1 MSQERFPELTDF
13 EWKYFDRGTSE
24 CTSNCVEPSFLHYI
38 NELTRSCGTHM
49 AAGECHPA
57 DRMMLQYV
65 HYNWRA
71 WQLENHYDDPS
82 LNIDSLIKIKRDY
95 QEKKR
100 N

>member
-1 MSQERFPELTDF
+1 
-13 EWKYFDRGTSE
+13 
-24 CTSNCVEPSFLHYI
+24 
-38 NELTRSCGTHM
+38 M
-49 AAGECHPA
+49 AAGECHPD

-65 HYNWRA
+65 HKNWRA